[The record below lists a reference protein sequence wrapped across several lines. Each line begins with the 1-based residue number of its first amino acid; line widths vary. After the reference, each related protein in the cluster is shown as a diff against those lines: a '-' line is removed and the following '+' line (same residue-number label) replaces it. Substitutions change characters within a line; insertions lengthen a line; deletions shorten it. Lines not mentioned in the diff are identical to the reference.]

1 MRVMLASWAL
11 AAALTLHGAAAFA
24 PNGVQL
30 PATRLAGSSMPLGQ
44 RPSVARLSTAAKRT
58 GAAKLNMMAAQPKI
72 IQGGMGVQVSSA
84 NDWPKRNLPTESICA
99 GMGARGHGREAVI
112 LGQNS

>member
-1 MRVMLASWAL
+1 
-11 AAALTLHGAAAFA
+11 
-24 PNGVQL
+24 
-30 PATRLAGSSMPLGQ
+30 
-44 RPSVARLSTAAKRT
+44 
-58 GAAKLNMMAAQPKI
+58 MMAAQPKI

-84 NDWPKRNLPTESICA
+84 NDWPKRNVPTESICA